1 MKINWKVRFGNP
13 VWVTSLVA
21 LIISTVYQILS
32 MFEIAPALTED
43 TVMQIVSGVVQLLTL
58 LGVMIDPTTKGVGD
72 SERALEYEEPN

>member
-1 MKINWKVRFGNP
+1 MKINWKVRFRNP

-21 LIISTVYQILS
+21 LVISTVYQILA

-58 LGVMIDPTTKGVGD
+58 VGVMIDPTTKGVGD
-72 SERALEYEEPN
+72 SERAMEYEEPN